1 MAPETKQKKRKGM
14 CTLLTSP
21 LLLLLPSF
29 QLLIFVPLCPAAAS
43 APSPTAKKSKKAVLP
58 TTPAAVTKPTTGAT
72 TRSSSKVGIRKKAV
86 DFMSDGS
93 DSEDDGW
100 ASTEAKN
107 PKGKKVSTVSGDKTK
122 KVAASK
128 KGSNKKGK
136 KNEEGNGVE
145 PSPTRK
151 RMQVMDGLV
160 GAGPKST
167 VEDTISLALPDVL
180 VQADDSA
187 DDSAEEEID
196 DQTAT
201 LLKGFESSEDEE
213 EETEGPTP
221 KQMAGAKIPDEKETR
236 KKIGTLAARD
246 KVSVLFVVFF
256 SLHNAS
262 SPLEMARQKISYLL
276 RWPHGYKHGG
286 IWFTPPIIFLPLRV
300 LPRAITD

>member
-1 MAPETKQKKRKGM
+1 
-14 CTLLTSP
+14 
-21 LLLLLPSF
+21 
-29 QLLIFVPLCPAAAS
+29 
-43 APSPTAKKSKKAVLP
+43 
-58 TTPAAVTKPTTGAT
+58 
-72 TRSSSKVGIRKKAV
+72 
-86 DFMSDGS
+86 MSDGS

-100 ASTEAKN
+100 SSIEAKN
-107 PKGKKVSTVSGDKTK
+107 SKGKKASTVSSDKTK

-145 PSPTRK
+145 PSPTRE

-167 VEDTISLALPDVL
+167 AEDTISLALPDALAQV
-180 VQADDSA
+180 DDSA

-201 LLKGFESSEDEE
+201 LLKGFESSEDDEE
-213 EETEGPTP
+213 EAEGPTP

-246 KVSVLFVVFF
+246 KVSVLFVVIFF
-256 SLHNAS
+256 LCTM
-262 SPLEMARQKISYLL
+262 PF
-276 RWPHGYKHGG
+276 PHSTWRDKKPAT
-286 IWFTPPIIFLPLRV
+286 F
-300 LPRAITD
+300 